1 VYNNTAPLQ
10 QLVCLPPDHDLYLT
24 VYYLHT
30 NTYTAST
37 AAARCP
43 LSTSENNQG
52 RLWRLEVY
60 RRRILTDM

>member
-1 VYNNTAPLQ
+1 MASWYIYSSSIASGISL
-10 QLVCLPPDHDLYLT
+10 LPGHDLYLT

-30 NTYTAST
+30 NTHTAST

-52 RLWRLEVY
+52 RL
-60 RRRILTDM
+60 